1 MVFLKIFQAAGAIFL
16 LGRIARADVRSF
28 RIPAKE
34 TCMLAACSLAR
45 AMAGPAG
52 WAESA
57 AAAVLFCGAMS
68 VVAAAA
74 VKKGP
79 VTEAEPKAG
88 RLAMSPAA
96 RPDRFLVG
104 GGDIKLVFA
113 ILLQMDVSDVPP
125 WGVTACLYILLTR
138 AVWPDKRR
146 LPLGPALGG
155 ACACVLLGRLCGG

>member
-1 MVFLKIFQAAGAIFL
+1 MVFLKFFQAAGAIFL
-16 LGRIARADVRSF
+16 LGRIARADARSL
-28 RIPAKE
+28 RIPARE
-34 TCMLAACSLAR
+34 NCMLAACSLAR
-45 AMAGPAG
+45 ATAGPAG

-57 AAAVLFCGAMS
+57 AAAVLFCGAMAAI
-68 VVAAAA
+68 AAAA
-74 VKKGP
+74 AKKGP
-79 VTEAEPKAG
+79 MTTAGLKA
-88 RLAMSPAA
+88 RRPPMLPAA
-96 RPDRFLVG
+96 QPDRFLIG

-113 ILLQMDVSDVPP
+113 ILLQMDIRDVPP